1 MIYKEVVNLQIEL
14 KTIRK
19 FNLSSVMTKGLRLFW
34 SCCFLKKRKNMKFF
48 RTTWIFFL
56 KPIPL
61 ILITGE
67 IEKKPMKLILHMGN
81 WPAVRNPEKYLT
93 FKSQDPSDNSPYWL
107 LYISCKL
114 DQRIWCCITIAPLK
128 LISSSVLWTCLQN
141 NLLELW

>member
-1 MIYKEVVNLQIEL
+1 
-14 KTIRK
+14 
-19 FNLSSVMTKGLRLFW
+19 MTEGLRLFW
-34 SCCFLKKRKNMKFF
+34 SCSFLKKRKNMKFF

-56 KPIPL
+56 KPILL

-67 IEKKPMKLILHMGN
+67 IDYQKKNSMQLIFRIGN

-93 FKSQDPSDNSPYWL
+93 FNSQDPSDNSPYWL

-114 DQRIWCCITIAPLK
+114 DWRIWCCITIAPLK

-141 NLLELW
+141 NLLELWWEITCW